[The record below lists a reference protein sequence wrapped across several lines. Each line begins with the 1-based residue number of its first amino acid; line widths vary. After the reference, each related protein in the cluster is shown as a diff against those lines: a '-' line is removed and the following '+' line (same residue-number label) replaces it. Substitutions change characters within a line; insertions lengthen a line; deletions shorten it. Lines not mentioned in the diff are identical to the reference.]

1 MTDCRQS
8 LLPRTPP
15 RRKCTWRR
23 LEPQWQCG
31 SYGACFD
38 LRNRTVLLCNDCLL
52 VIFAIRKGSPSQV
65 LQKAADDVC
74 KEALEAGCR
83 VLALHVPGV
92 QLIDDER
99 IDGGSREGAL
109 RLAGSAGTQRTRS
122 KIQALLTQHSWI
134 VTIDLFAG

>member
-1 MTDCRQS
+1 MHREAAGAPMAMR
-8 LLPRTPP
+8 LL
-15 RRKCTWRR
+15 RR
-23 LEPQWQCG
+23 L
-31 SYGACFD
+31 FD
-38 LRNRTVLLCNDCLL
+38 LRNRTVFLCNDCVL
-52 VIFAIRKGSPSQV
+52 VMFAIRKGSPSQV